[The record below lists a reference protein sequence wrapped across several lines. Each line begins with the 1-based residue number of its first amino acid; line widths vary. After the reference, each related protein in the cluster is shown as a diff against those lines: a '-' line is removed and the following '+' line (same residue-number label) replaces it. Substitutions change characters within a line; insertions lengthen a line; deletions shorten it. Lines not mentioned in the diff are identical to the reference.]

1 VRVRRSSQAG
11 RFYASNPGLLR
22 KEIENCFTHRLGPGQ
37 LPEIQQGPRR
47 IVGLICPHAGYVY
60 SGPIAAH
67 AYSCLATDGK
77 PDVIVI
83 LGPNHTGQGSVL
95 ALMEA
100 GIWRTPLGDVQID
113 QETANQ
119 ILRTSNIIDL
129 DELAHVYEHSI
140 EVQIPFLQ
148 YLYDSAFKLVP
159 ISFSIQDLE
168 SCQEVGHSLANALE
182 GKNALI
188 IASTDLTHY
197 EPHEIAER
205 KDKKALA
212 NLKKLNEREFYST
225 IESNHITACGYGPV
239 VALITASKLLGATKS
254 QVLCYQTSGDV
265 TGDHSS
271 VVGYASVAVTK

>member
-1 VRVRRSSQAG
+1 VRVRQASQAG
-11 RFYASNPGLLR
+11 RFYASNSGLLR

-37 LPEIQQGPRR
+37 LPEISKGPRN
-47 IVGLICPHAGYVY
+47 IVGLVCPHAGYVY

-67 AYSCLATDGK
+67 AYSSLATDGK
-77 PDVIVI
+77 PDIIVI
-83 LGPNHTGQGSVL
+83 LGPNHTGQGSIL
-95 ALMEA
+95 ALMED
-100 GIWRTPLGDVQID
+100 GIWRTPLGDVQINR
-113 QETANQ
+113 ETAHQ
-119 ILRTSNIIDL
+119 ILRNSNIIDS
-129 DELAHVYEHSI
+129 DELAHRYEHSI

-148 YLYDSAFKLVP
+148 FIYNSDFELVP

-168 SCQEVGHSLANALE
+168 SCQEVGQSIANALE

-188 IASTDLTHY
+188 LTSTDLTHY

-212 NLKKLNEREFYST
+212 TLKKLNEREFYST
-225 IESNHITACGYGPV
+225 IETNHITACGYGPV

-265 TGDHSS
+265 TGDYSS